1 MCPGT
6 LPTVPIAVIALDFDP
21 LLRLGDG
28 LVVRWQTV
36 ALAAVI
42 ATALIVA
49 GLIARRD
56 GLRLDDLL
64 YLAVGVVPGAVIGA
78 RLGYAAIHL
87 DWTAADPSSLLD
99 PARGG
104 LELAGGVAGGA
115 LTGLYVLSLLGAPI
129 GRWATAVAFPLLL
142 ALAGGKMT
150 MVLGGSGQGLPSDE
164 RWATAFL
171 GPGPWASLAAALPSH
186 PSQVYEAVGT
196 IAVLLVL
203 LVLSSAGAMHR
214 RNGLL
219 LLLAIA
225 GWAAVRAAVSTT
237 WRDPVVAGPLG
248 VAGLLAAG
256 LAVACLVMIVVLAVV
271 ARRMAAAVGATSGEP
286 SWPDPATR
294 PRF

>member
-1 MCPGT
+1 
-6 LPTVPIAVIALDFDP
+6 VPIAVIALDFDP

-28 LVVRWQTV
+28 LVVRWQTL
-36 ALAAVI
+36 ALAAVM
-42 ATALIVA
+42 ATALIVL
-49 GLIARRD
+49 GFIARRD

-87 DWTAADPSSLLD
+87 EAFAADPPSMLD

-129 GRWATAVAFPLLL
+129 GRWATAAAFPLLL
-142 ALAGGKMT
+142 ALGGGKMT

-164 RWATAFL
+164 PWATAFI
-171 GPGPWASLAAALPSH
+171 GPGPWGSLAPALPSH
-186 PSQVYEAVGT
+186 PSQVYEAIGAVG
-196 IAVLLVL
+196 VLVVL
-203 LVLSSAGAMHR
+203 LVLSSAGLMR
-214 RNGLL
+214 RRDGRI

-225 GWAAVRAAVSTT
+225 GWAVVRAAVATT
-237 WRDPVVAGPLG
+237 WRDPVVVGPFG
-248 VAGLLAAG
+248 VGGLLAAG
-256 LAVACLVMIVVLAVV
+256 LAIVCLVLIVVLAVL
-271 ARRMAAAVGATSGEP
+271 ARRAPTTGGATSAEP

>member
-1 MCPGT
+1 
-6 LPTVPIAVIALDFDP
+6 VPIAVIVLDFDP

-42 ATALIVA
+42 ATGLIVA

-78 RLGYAAIHL
+78 RLGYAVVHL
-87 DWTAADPSSLLD
+87 DAFGSDPMSLLD

-104 LELAGGVAGGA
+104 LELAGGVVGGC
-115 LTGLYVLSLLGAPI
+115 LTGLYVLWLLGAPI
-129 GRWATAVAFPLLL
+129 GRWATAVALPLLL
-142 ALAGGKMT
+142 VLAGGKLT
-150 MVLGGSGQGLPSDE
+150 MVLGGSGQGLPSGE
-164 RWATAFL
+164 PWATAFV
-171 GPGPWASLAAALPSH
+171 GPGPWASLAPALPSH
-186 PSQVYEAVGT
+186 PSQVYEAIGTVG
-196 IAVLLVL
+196 VLLVL
-203 LVLSSAGAMHR
+203 LVLSSAGALR
-214 RNGLL
+214 RRDGRI

-225 GWAAVRAAVSTT
+225 GWAAVRAGVSTT

-248 VAGLLAAG
+248 VAGLLAAI
-256 LAVACLVMIVVLAVV
+256 LAVVCLAVIVVLTVLT
-271 ARRMAAAVGATSGEP
+271 RRAAARIEATSAEP

-294 PRF
+294 PPF